1 MKFTKRLNTIFSH
14 LFSCNKFADVGCDHG
29 YCSEFMLKNNLCNS
43 AVISDISAESL
54 KKAEILLADYMK
66 SGRVVSVCCNGLEKV
81 DADCDFVLI
90 AGMGGEEIISIL
102 KNGFLPQKLLLQ
114 PMKNTPKV
122 REFLINSGYKIILD
136 YTFKDGKFYDLI
148 KAEKFV
154 DNQKENYQTW
164 WLEFGRDNIL
174 NATLDFI
181 EKISVEIGKNE
192 SYLQADMHEQ
202 TKLSIETTLL
212 KLKEIYNVITRNL

>member
-1 MKFTKRLNTIFSH
+1 
-14 LFSCNKFADVGCDHG
+14 
-29 YCSEFMLKNNLCNS
+29 
-43 AVISDISAESL
+43 
-54 KKAEILLADYMK
+54 
-66 SGRVVSVCCNGLEKV
+66 LEKV

-122 REFLINSGYKIILD
+122 REFLINSGYKILLD

-154 DNQKENYQTW
+154 DNQKENYQAW

-192 SYLQADMHEQ
+192 SYLQADMNEQ